1 MAEINVKNEIGQL
14 KEVLVHRPGNE
25 LLNLTP
31 EKLHDLLF
39 DDIPY
44 LKIAQ
49 KEHDKFVTALKNN
62 GVRVYYLEDLMAET
76 LNFNPNIKEQFLK
89 QFIKEAGVYTPK
101 YRDLVF
107 DYLINIV
114 DNKKFVLKT
123 MEGVQIYELDQNK
136 RINDKS
142 LVDLITDE
150 SEFILEPMPI
160 FYS

>member
-49 KEHDKFVTALKNN
+49 K
-62 GVRVYYLEDLMAET
+62 
-76 LNFNPNIKEQFLK
+76 
-89 QFIKEAGVYTPK
+89 
-101 YRDLVF
+101 
-107 DYLINIV
+107 
-114 DNKKFVLKT
+114 
-123 MEGVQIYELDQNK
+123 
-136 RINDKS
+136 
-142 LVDLITDE
+142 
-150 SEFILEPMPI
+150 
-160 FYS
+160 

>member
-89 QFIKEAGVYTPK
+89 QFIK
-101 YRDLVF
+101 
-107 DYLINIV
+107 
-114 DNKKFVLKT
+114 
-123 MEGVQIYELDQNK
+123 
-136 RINDKS
+136 
-142 LVDLITDE
+142 
-150 SEFILEPMPI
+150 
-160 FYS
+160 